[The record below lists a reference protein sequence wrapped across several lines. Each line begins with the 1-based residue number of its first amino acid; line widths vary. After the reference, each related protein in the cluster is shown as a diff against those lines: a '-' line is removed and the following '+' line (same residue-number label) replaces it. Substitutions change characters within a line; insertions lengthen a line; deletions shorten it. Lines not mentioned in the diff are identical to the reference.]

1 MITQEKMYDI
11 LFNNQKLVEY
21 INSTVFTTA
30 VANETVLDSVLN
42 NEIYADYLITQNPN
56 LNKIKVV
63 NNLNRFE
70 DKFWIKKSPLNLI
83 MFLRAVKQKK
93 LILESVFHFFTTT
106 DLISAVLNLCNN
118 LITKLNVSEKIVN
131 EIIDYADEDILKSL
145 KLIIKYNLA
154 R

>member
-21 INSTVFTTA
+21 INSTVFSTA

-42 NEIYADYLITQNPN
+42 NEIYADYLVKHNPN
-56 LNKIKVV
+56 LNKEKVV

-70 DKFWIKKSPLNLI
+70 DKFWIKKQPLNLI
-83 MFLRAVKQKK
+83 LFLRAVKHKQ
-93 LILESVFHFFTTT
+93 LILESVFHFFTNT
-106 DLISAVLNLCNN
+106 DLVSAVLNLCNN
-118 LITKLNVSEKIVN
+118 LIIKLNVDEKVVN
-131 EIIDYADEDILKSL
+131 EIIDYADEDIIKSL
-145 KLIIKYNLA
+145 KLIIKHNLA